1 MLLRNMR
8 RGVRYIKILSR
19 EVLPRLPQESLFQHI
34 STTGQGEEMT
44 HKQFIN
50 FAHERYTND
59 ILTPLERR
67 RKALTMSKET
77 KPLTDEKITEVKE
90 LIEDG
95 ATIAETAARTGVS
108 KSSVCRIKS
117 GQLTAEGK
125 PEKPKSAPKP
135 KPEPVFTALEA
146 APDPITQRELDTL
159 RVLVGQAVKAFAGI
173 ECATAADSYNLGQ
186 TFGLLTAAQMI
197 LEGDEI

>member
-1 MLLRNMR
+1 MR
-8 RGVRYIKILSR
+8 RGVRRIKIFAR
-19 EVLPRLPQESLFQHI
+19 EILPRLPQESVFQHI
-34 STTGQGEEMT
+34 SEAEGAEDMT
-44 HKQFIN
+44 RRQYNKR
-50 FAHERYTND
+50 AHEYYNSD

-77 KPLTDEKITEVKE
+77 NPLTDEKISEVKE

-108 KSSVCRIKS
+108 KSSVFRIKP
-117 GQLTAEGK
+117 GQRTAEGK
-125 PEKPKSAPKP
+125 SEKPKSAPKP
-135 KPEPVFTALEA
+135 KPEPVFTALEV

-197 LEGDEI
+197 LEGEA

>member
-1 MLLRNMR
+1 MTR
-8 RGVRYIKILSR
+8 RQYNKRAD
-19 EVLPRLPQESLFQHI
+19 EF
-34 STTGQGEEMT
+34 
-44 HKQFIN
+44 
-50 FAHERYTND
+50 YTND

-67 RKALTMSKET
+67 RKALAMKGLP
-77 KPLTDEKITEVKE
+77 KEKIEEVQA
-90 LIEDG
+90 LIESG
-95 ATIAETAARTGVS
+95 ATKKEIAEKAGVGLS
-108 KSSVCRIKS
+108 TVDRIKS

-135 KPEPVFTALEA
+135 KPKPKPEPVFAELEV

-197 LEGDEI
+197 LEGEA

>member
-1 MLLRNMR
+1 MR
-8 RGVRYIKILSR
+8 RGVRRIKIFAR
-19 EVLPRLPQESLFQHI
+19 EILPRLPQESVFQHI
-34 STTGQGEEMT
+34 SEAEGAEDMT
-44 HKQFIN
+44 RRQYNKR
-50 FAHERYTND
+50 AHEYYNSD

-77 KPLTDEKITEVKE
+77 NPLTDEKISEVKE

-108 KSSVCRIKS
+108 KSSVFRIKS

-125 PEKPKSAPKP
+125 SEKPKSAPKP
-135 KPEPVFTALEA
+135 KPEPVFTALEV

-186 TFGLLTAAQMI
+186 TFGPLTAAQMI
-197 LEGDEI
+197 LEGEA

>member
-1 MLLRNMR
+1 MTR
-8 RGVRYIKILSR
+8 RQYKIR
-19 EVLPRLPQESLFQHI
+19 ADEF
-34 STTGQGEEMT
+34 
-44 HKQFIN
+44 
-50 FAHERYTND
+50 YTND

-67 RKALTMSKET
+67 RKALTMSKSLS
-77 KPLTDEKITEVKE
+77 KEKIDEVKA
-90 LIEDG
+90 LIAVGGTRKE
-95 ATIAETAARTGVS
+95 IAEKTGVGLS
-108 KSSVCRIKS
+108 TVDRIKV

-135 KPEPVFTALEA
+135 KPEPVFTSLEV

-197 LEGDEI
+197 LEGEA

>member
-1 MLLRNMR
+1 MR
-8 RGVRYIKILSR
+8 RGVRRIKIFAR
-19 EVLPRLPQESLFQHI
+19 EILPRLPQESVFQHI
-34 STTGQGEEMT
+34 SEAEGAEDMT
-44 HKQFIN
+44 RRQYNKRADEF
-50 FAHERYTND
+50 YTND

-77 KPLTDEKITEVKE
+77 KPLTDEKISEVKE

-135 KPEPVFTALEA
+135 KPEPVFTALEV

-159 RVLVGQAVKAFAGI
+159 RALIGQAVKAFAGI

-197 LEGDEI
+197 LEGDGV

>member
-1 MLLRNMR
+1 MR
-8 RGVRYIKILSR
+8 RGVRRIKIFAR
-19 EVLPRLPQESLFQHI
+19 EVLPELPQESVYQPI
-34 STTGQGEEMT
+34 SEAEGAEDMT
-44 HKQFIN
+44 RRQYNKRADEF
-50 FAHERYTND
+50 YTND

-67 RKALTMSKET
+67 RKVLEMSKET
-77 KPLTDEKITEVKE
+77 KPLTDEKISEVKE

-135 KPEPVFTALEA
+135 KPEPVFAELEA
-146 APDPITQRELDTL
+146 APVPITQRELDTL
-159 RVLVGQAVKAFAGI
+159 RVLIGQAVKAFAGI

-186 TFGLLTAAQMI
+186 TFGLLMAAQMI
-197 LEGDEI
+197 LEGET

>member
-1 MLLRNMR
+1 MTR
-8 RGVRYIKILSR
+8 RQYNKRAD
-19 EVLPRLPQESLFQHI
+19 EF
-34 STTGQGEEMT
+34 
-44 HKQFIN
+44 
-50 FAHERYTND
+50 YTND

-77 KPLTDEKITEVKE
+77 KTLTDEKISEVKRT
-90 LIEDG
+90 IEDG

-135 KPEPVFTALEA
+135 KPKPKPEPVFAELEV

-197 LEGDEI
+197 LEDTDDEEYK